1 MTKNVEIENK
11 YLVAKLDFYRLLK
24 HFNKTSKDLTKQTN
38 YYFDTKELSLFKKH
52 NGALRVRRIK
62 DHYEL
67 TTKQKVGNKSL
78 ENTINI
84 KGDDLK
90 KLIKNNFNIKG
101 IQKILVN
108 FKIDPTTLVL
118 LAKLDTYRLKL
129 PYLGGYLFLDKNH
142 YGITYDYEVEFESKN
157 YESGHQKMLALFKEL
172 QIIDFKVSKP
182 KVRRALNL

>member
-11 YLVAKLDFYRLLK
+11 YLVAKPDFYKLLK
-24 HFNKTSKDLTKQTN
+24 HFNKTSKDLMKQTN

-62 DHYEL
+62 DHFEL

-84 KGDDLK
+84 SGDDLK
-90 KLIKNNFNIKG
+90 RLTKNNSKIKG
-101 IQKILVN
+101 IQKILVD
-108 FKIDPTTLVL
+108 FKIDPTKLVL
-118 LAKLDTYRLKL
+118 LGKLDTYRIKI
-129 PYLGGYLFLDKNH
+129 PYLGGALFLDKNH

-157 YESGHQKMLALFKEL
+157 YESGHKKMMALFKEL
-172 QIIDFKVSKP
+172 GIVDFKASKP